1 MSADI
6 TIEFHSRSQT
16 ELQLRRI
23 EHAMRQTYP
32 VPIAGFLSDVFFSSQ
47 RAVGIVFGHID
58 PGVYEQR
65 ADGHILQTAA
75 ICRLWKQGRFW
86 VATTEEGRYVLT
98 SFMRD
103 VGRKSLRVLIE
114 KAESHS

>member
-1 MSADI
+1 M
-6 TIEFHSRSQT
+6 
-16 ELQLRRI
+16 
-23 EHAMRQTYP
+23 
-32 VPIAGFLSDVFFSSQ
+32 
-47 RAVGIVFGHID
+47 FGHID

-103 VGRKSLRVLIE
+103 VGRKSLRALIE